1 MFLGPLIILVVIY
14 FIFKDK
20 IDINKKE
27 KSPEDI
33 LRIRYAKGEISKI
46 EFDEMKQNLI

>member
-1 MFLGPLIILVVIY
+1 MFLVPLVIFVVIY

-20 IDINKKE
+20 IDISKTE
-27 KSPEDI
+27 KSPLDI
-33 LRIRYAKGEISKI
+33 LSVRYAKGEISKI

>member
-1 MFLGPLIILVVIY
+1 MFLVPLIILVVIY

-20 IDINKKE
+20 IVINKTE
-27 KSPEDI
+27 KSPVDI
-33 LRIRYAKGEISKI
+33 LKVRYAKGEISKI